1 MQIRDL
7 LGKERRNRLVIEEKA
22 GDVESI
28 KAGTLLDRYMEG
40 QQEVGADNCIAICFA
55 NSTASKYN
63 KEIRKS
69 IYGTEKPPLQCGDKL
84 MVVHNN
90 YNLGIMNGEFAKV
103 VEIGETVQQSAPIYV
118 QDGGERVRKVIT
130 LTFQSVEIRVGDD
143 YPQRCMLLLDLL
155 NNDAP
160 EMSIDEQRA
169 LYINFCMRHADK
181 KKNPEAFA
189 ECLKTDQYYNCLRA
203 KYGYAV
209 TGHKCQGGEWKR
221 AYVDYDGRTG
231 LSTDCLRWAYTATTR
246 AQETLYIANLPHITP
261 FSKFR
266 IEPVQQ
272 CSKINEECR
281 ILAKVEPSPYHENS
295 ASDYLHAKCR
305 CIIQN
310 MEWTPYKIYS
320 VVSKPYQEI
329 YHVQTPDGIERY
341 DLRYKKGGI
350 FTKASAQLPTA
361 HTPILAMLLNNERAM
376 PLVFDYHPSDEM
388 HENLYN
394 LIRSACDG
402 LSIQITNVVEH
413 KEDYSVMYYFRTS
426 DTMSYIKI
434 YVNSDGYVTYAK
446 PMSLIGQEDKELIV
460 LIEEITN
467 HFE

>member
-1 MQIRDL
+1 
-7 LGKERRNRLVIEEKA
+7 
-22 GDVESI
+22 
-28 KAGTLLDRYMEG
+28 
-40 QQEVGADNCIAICFA
+40 
-55 NSTASKYN
+55 
-63 KEIRKS
+63 
-69 IYGTEKPPLQCGDKL
+69 
-84 MVVHNN
+84 
-90 YNLGIMNGEFAKV
+90 V

-118 QDGGERVRKVIT
+118 QDGGEKVRKVIT

-143 YPQRCMLLLDLL
+143 YSQKCMLLLDLL

-181 KKNPEAFA
+181 RKNPEAFA
-189 ECLKTDQYYNCLRA
+189 DSLKTDQYYNCLRA

-261 FSKFR
+261 FSRFR

-272 CSKINEECR
+272 CAKINEECR
-281 ILAKVEPSPYHENS
+281 IIDSVDKSPYHDNV
-295 ASDYLHAKCR
+295 APDYLHAKYG
-305 CIIQN
+305 CIAHN
-310 MEWTPYKIYS
+310 MEYSPYKVTG

-329 YHVQTPDGIERY
+329 YTISTPDGLERY
-341 DLRYKKGGI
+341 DIRYKKGGV
-350 FTKASAQLPTA
+350 FTKAVPQIIST
-361 HTPILAMLLNNERAM
+361 HTSLICMMLDNERAI
-376 PLVFDYHPSDEM
+376 PLIINYTPSSETHDKLYH
-388 HENLYN
+388 

-402 LSIQITNVVEH
+402 LGIQMTNVVEH

-446 PMSLIGQEDKELIV
+446 PMSLIGQDDKELIA